1 MEDVALIYHNK
12 LGIAFRW
19 KNSLPN
25 ADPDRIQMVFK
36 DMGFYLL
43 PEEIQHFYSNIQA
56 AKYYNCGNCSHQKSC
71 RNILLR
77 SPFEKMDFAVTTR
90 ELEQISDLIGGTLF
104 KIQLEDYLNGCGRN

>member
-19 KNSLPN
+19 KKNVTN
-25 ADPDRIQMVFK
+25 ADSRRVQMVFK

-43 PEEIQHFYSNIQA
+43 PEEIERFSQNIQK
-56 AKYYNCGNCSHQKSC
+56 AKFYNCGNCNRHKSC

-77 SPFEKMDFAVTTR
+77 SPLEKMDFAVSAL
-90 ELEQISDLIGGTLF
+90 ELEEISDLIEGTLF
-104 KIQLEDYLNGCGRN
+104 KLNLEDYLKGCGRN